1 MSSKNSI
8 HMLIYTLEVYLLPVD
23 KIHSI
28 YNNGMAMDY
37 IQYDGTVPR
46 HSTSYKGNNW
56 TSLGHYMYAK
66 IFHIF
71 NIANNK
77 TEKKNQKLIDPAAE
91 KM

>member
-37 IQYDGTVPR
+37 LQYYGTVPR
-46 HSTSYKGNNW
+46 YSTSYKGNNW

-71 NIANNK
+71 NIAKNK

-91 KM
+91 KI